1 MRKRLISEYEFITP
15 DMLEAKGYGEERPL
29 YDNDTD
35 ENKSLNRR
43 IEFVVWWED
52 LVECVDVEVEEEEEV
67 QQ

>member
-1 MRKRLISEYEFITP
+1 
-15 DMLEAKGYGEERPL
+15 MLEAKGCGEERPL

-52 LVECVDVEVEEEEEV
+52 LVERVDVEVEEEEEEV